1 MTKSW
6 MSDSDYGGEEK
17 GTVPR
22 EHLNYGEKDQN
33 MKGDTFVDLKDR
45 VLDALRQ
52 DPDVDATKINV
63 NIKENNIVELSG
75 TVPDSR
81 SMERAVECVRALGL
95 TEIDNDL
102 SIQLA

>member
-6 MSDSDYGGEEK
+6 MSDSNYGGEEK
-17 GTVPR
+17 GTLPR

-33 MKGDTFVDLKDR
+33 MKGDTDGDLKQR
-45 VLDALRQ
+45 VLEVLRL
-52 DPDVDATKINV
+52 DEDVDADDITV
-63 NIKENNIVELSG
+63 NIKENNVVELTG

-81 SMERAVECVRALGL
+81 SMERAVECVRDLGV

-102 SIQLA
+102 HIMFS